1 MRGGPDG
8 AAAARA
14 HLRALASAPRPAGGA
29 AEAAARAHARETLR
43 RLGYAIAE
51 VPFTYS
57 ALVGQWGTPIAGVAS
72 IAVLGAAARLGAVG
86 RAGAALALLGGAL
99 VVGGAIGAWAARQGV
114 LRAPALR
121 REGVNVVATRGDARP
136 TVWLVAHLD
145 SKSQPVPIGVRAGG
159 VVATIGAWIAALAL
173 GAAQRWGG
181 VDATA
186 AWPWLAVAG
195 ALAGLPLV
203 ASTVTARSPGALDD
217 ASGVA
222 TVLLAA
228 EALRDL
234 PASPGVLL
242 TSAEELG
249 LAGARA
255 WTAQRRASG
264 EAPGI
269 ALNVDGVDDVG
280 LLRAMTGARP
290 LGDVVAA
297 LRAAARAAGVELDVR
312 RLVPGILVDAVALA
326 DAGWATLT
334 LSRGTWGTLTR
345 IHTSHDTVDRLDGT
359 GVAEAARVLA
369 EAARALVRE
378 RSDAATVEV
387 RVPPA
392 GRTA

>member
-1 MRGGPDG
+1 MSD
-8 AAAARA
+8 AAARA
-14 HLRALASAPRPAGGA
+14 HLRALAHAPRPAGGA
-29 AEAAARAHARETLR
+29 AEAVARAHAADTLR
-43 RLGYAIAE
+43 RLRFDVQE

-57 ALVGQWGTPIAGVAS
+57 ALVGRWGTPIAGLAS
-72 IAVLGAAARLGAVG
+72 ITVLAAAASFGAAG
-86 RAGAALALLGGAL
+86 RASAALTLMSAAL
-99 VVGGAIGAWAARQGV
+99 VVGGMIGWWAARRGV
-114 LRAPALR
+114 LSAPVLR
-121 REGVNVVATRGDARP
+121 RRGVNLVATRGDARP

-145 SKSQPVPIGVRAGG
+145 SKSQPVPIGVRAAG
-159 VVATIGAWIAALAL
+159 VTGTIVAWLAALVLAGAQLAGATWATPAVWWAL
-173 GAAQRWGG
+173 AAF
-181 VDATA
+181 A
-186 AWPWLAVAG
+186 AVAG
-195 ALAGLPLV
+195 VPV
-203 ASTVTARSPGALDD
+203 AASVVTARSPGALDD

-234 PASPGVLL
+234 PEAPGVLL

-255 WTAQRRASG
+255 WCAQRHAAG
-264 EAPGI
+264 EVAGV

-280 LLRAMTGARP
+280 ALTAMTGARVP
-290 LGDVVAA
+290 TALVAA
-297 LRAAARAAGVELDVR
+297 LEAAARDAGATLGVR

-345 IHTSHDTVDRLDGT
+345 IHSPRDSADRLDGT

-369 EAARALVRE
+369 GAARALLG
-378 RSDAATVEV
+378 AARGGARGGEPGV